1 MSATGKRWLFAGVL
15 GLLAGCSDPQLG
27 SLDRELAAIRNDP
40 GEVPKVVLPEI
51 PDYETVFY
59 RLADQ
64 RSPFLARSPQ
74 DDAPTARDNELAPN
88 PDRSK
93 DVLEVYALSELELV
107 GTLTVG
113 GRSSAL
119 VRAPG
124 GQVHRLTL
132 GDYMG
137 QDNGR
142 IVTITEA
149 SVGLVETVLDRNAWV
164 ERNHTLTL
172 EE

>member
-1 MSATGKRWLFAGVL
+1 MSVTGKRWLFAGVL

-27 SLDRELAAIRNDP
+27 SLDQELAAIRNDP
-40 GEVPKVVLPEI
+40 GEVPKVELPEI
-51 PDYETVFY
+51 PDYEAIVY
-59 RLADQ
+59 SQADQ
-64 RSPFLARSPQ
+64 RSPFLAPSRQ
-74 DDAPTARDNELAPN
+74 DAGPTPRESELAPN
-88 PDRSK
+88 PDRPK
-93 DVLEVYALSELELV
+93 GVLEAYALSELELV

-113 GRSSAL
+113 GRPSAL

-124 GQVHRLTL
+124 GQVHRLTI

-137 QDNGR
+137 QNYGR